1 VRAHARPRWR
11 RLQRAGGGSSRE
23 AGTDWALFF
32 GFRPLSEELHIRSAA
47 TSLASEPEI
56 ASPLMEAIMSITGT
70 AIAVFLGAA
79 GICVIVCVI
88 HGHAAVDPA
97 PVIQPL
103 AQQPMPSATQ
113 GQRESDRQQL
123 NRYFLQNWRDRPTR
137 PNLY

>member
-1 VRAHARPRWR
+1 
-11 RLQRAGGGSSRE
+11 
-23 AGTDWALFF
+23 
-32 GFRPLSEELHIRSAA
+32 
-47 TSLASEPEI
+47 
-56 ASPLMEAIMSITGT
+56 MSITGT